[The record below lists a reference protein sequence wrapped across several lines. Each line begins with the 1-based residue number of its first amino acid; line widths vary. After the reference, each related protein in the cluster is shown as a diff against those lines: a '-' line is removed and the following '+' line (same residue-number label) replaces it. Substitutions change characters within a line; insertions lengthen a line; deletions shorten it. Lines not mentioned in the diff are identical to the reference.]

1 MKSINLVVILSSF
14 IISYSY
20 AQNQEELFQR
30 FIKTL
35 NNNQEKEY
43 KEFIENYVSANLLQF
58 SPDKLFQQIHDE
70 LGTIEF
76 VKKDFES
83 SKKIAI
89 TVDSKIGKVGFI
101 MATREEE
108 GNLRIAGYSYTTI
121 GNYKTFDTESFKAF
135 VSETLGDPKI
145 ENAFSGNILIKQND
159 EILFQE
165 SMGYANKELQV
176 SNKKETKFLI
186 GSVSKVFTSMAI
198 YKLAEDQKLNL
209 DDKISKHIPELE
221 EININSEVTIL
232 DLLKHESGLSDIL
245 FSNEAQL
252 TSKWN
257 FNSYNDL
264 LPLIYEQGS
273 SHEYGSFNYSNSGY
287 LLLGKIIENAS
298 GMSYNEFVRE
308 NIFDKL
314 EMNSTHE
321 KNYPQLIDNAAT
333 GYTKIT
339 GEVKDGLIEY
349 DRDADSGWDRYSKF
363 DYGFSTPAGGHY
375 STQEDLLKV
384 LQGLRKETIITTPS
398 LNESMKTLY
407 NYFDTYQYGNAKAYG
422 AGVTI
427 REVGKYLAIGHGGTT
442 PGWSC
447 EMYFFESLGLDI
459 IILSNHDRMEGAQLL
474 LNNLLKY
481 FRQDNE

>member
-1 MKSINLVVILSSF
+1 MKSINLVIILTSF
-14 IISYSY
+14 VVSYTH
-20 AQNQEELFQR
+20 AQNQQELFQK

-35 NNNQEKEY
+35 NDNNEKEY
-43 KEFIENYVSANLLQF
+43 KEFIDNHVSANLLQF
-58 SPDKLFQQIHDE
+58 SPDKLFQQIHEE
-70 LGTIEF
+70 LGTIEY

-83 SKKIAI
+83 SRKIAI
-89 TVDSKIGKVGFI
+89 TVKTQIGNVGFI

-108 GNLRIAGYSYTTI
+108 GSLRIAGYSYTTI
-121 GNYKTFDTESFKAF
+121 DNYLTFDTESFKAF
-135 VSETLGDPKI
+135 VSETLDDPKI
-145 ENAFSGNILIKQND
+145 KDKFSGNILIKQND
-159 EILFQE
+159 EILLQE
-165 SMGYANKELQV
+165 SIGYANKELQV

-186 GSVSKVFTSMAI
+186 GSVSKVFTSLAVL
-198 YKLAEDQKLNL
+198 KLAEDQKLNL
-209 DDKISKHIPELE
+209 DDKISHHIPELE
-221 EININSEVTIL
+221 KTKINPEVTIL

-245 FSNEAQL
+245 FSDKAQL
-252 TSKWN
+252 TSKWH
-257 FNSYNDL
+257 FNSYDDL
-264 LPLIYEQGS
+264 LPLIYEVGS
-273 SHEYGSFNYSNSGY
+273 PHEYKSFHYSNSGY

-298 GMSYNEFVRE
+298 GMSYDEFIRE

-314 EMNSTHE
+314 EMNDTHE
-321 KNYPQLIDNAAT
+321 KAYPQLISNAAT

-349 DRDADSGWDRYSKF
+349 DRDINSGWDRYSKF

-375 STQEDLLKV
+375 STQEDLLKI
-384 LQGLRKETIITTPS
+384 LEALRKETIVTTPS

-422 AGVTI
+422 AGLTI
-427 REVGKYLAIGHGGTT
+427 REVGKYRAIGHGGTT

-447 EMYFFESLGLDI
+447 EIYFFESLGLQI

-474 LNNLLKY
+474 LNSLLKY